1 MMTMMIKLMK
11 SVQLLLFQL
20 VIIVGGQ
27 QGGTQ
32 LGEGKKHEDKAHI
45 CF

>member
-20 VIIVGGQ
+20 VIIIGEQ
-27 QGGTQ
+27 QGGEHR
-32 LGEGKKHEDKAHI
+32 EGKKA
-45 CF
+45 

>member
-20 VIIVGGQ
+20 VIIIGEQ
-27 QGGTQ
+27 QGGE
-32 LGEGKKHEDKAHI
+32 LREGKKA
-45 CF
+45 